1 MPLVVVGIDEAG
13 LGPLLGPLCV
23 GLSAFRVEEW
33 AEGEPRPDLWKL
45 LSRGVCKETRDAAG
59 RVAVADSKALKLANS
74 AKRHP
79 LTHLERGVLAFAA
92 GLTDVEIDSDESLF
106 ELLGA
111 ELDDQPWYRA
121 AADSRIAL
129 PIAGSAALQ
138 GIAANLVSGAMSDA
152 GVGLLAMRC
161 RVVAERE
168 FNAIVDRTGNKADVS
183 LAALADHLSTAL
195 ALAREHPDAAIR
207 VVCDKLGGRDS
218 YAPVLEKMLPGWHCQ
233 IVEQGAERSRYDLT
247 PPRPELLPSGVL
259 RISFQP
265 EAEDAHL
272 PVALASMI
280 AKIVRELAMHRFNTF
295 WQNKLPEL
303 KPTAGYRLDARRWL
317 GDAAKLLTR
326 QDREAMIRKA

>member
-45 LSRGVCKETRDAAG
+45 LSRGVCKEPRDAAG

-74 AKRHP
+74 SAKRHP
-79 LTHLERGVLAFAA
+79 LTHMERGVLAFAA
-92 GLTDVEIDSDESLF
+92 RLAEVPVDSDEILF
-106 ELLGA
+106 ELLHA
-111 ELDDQPWYRA
+111 ELDDTPWYRTGKA
-121 AADSRIAL
+121 VTL
-129 PIAGSAALQ
+129 PLSANPSLHA
-138 GIAANLVSGAMSDA
+138 IAANLVSGAMADA
-152 GVGLLAMRC
+152 GVSLLAMRC

-168 FNAIVDRTGNKADVS
+168 FNAIIDRTGNKADVS
-183 LAALADHLSTAL
+183 IAALADHLTL
-195 ALAREHPDAAIR
+195 ALTLAHENPDAAIR

-218 YAPVLEKMLPGWHCQ
+218 YAPVLQQLLPGWDCR
-233 IVEQGAERSRYDLT
+233 IVEQGSQRSRYDLT
-247 PPRPELLPSGVL
+247 PPRPELLPCGVL

-280 AKIVRELAMHRFNTF
+280 AKIVRELAMHRFNLY
-295 WQNKLPEL
+295 WQGKMPEL

-317 GDAAKLLTR
+317 GDANAVLTR
-326 QDREAMIRKA
+326 QDRDAMIRRA

>member
-23 GLSAFRVEEW
+23 GLSAFRVEDW
-33 AEGEPRPDLWKL
+33 AVGEPRPDLWKL
-45 LSRGVCKETRDAAG
+45 LSRGVCKEPRDAAG
-59 RVAVADSKALKLANS
+59 RIAVADSKALKLANSS

-92 GLTDVEIDSDESLF
+92 GLTDAEIDSDAALF
-106 ELLGA
+106 SLLGA
-111 ELDDQPWYRA
+111 TLDDQPWYR
-121 AADSRIAL
+121 DGERISL
-129 PIAGSAALQ
+129 PLAGGAALHA
-138 GIAANLVSGAMSDA
+138 IAANLVSGAMSDA
-152 GVGLLAMRC
+152 GVRLLAMRC

-183 LAALADHLSTAL
+183 LIALGEHLSTAL
-195 ALAREHPDAAIR
+195 ALAHENPDAAIR

-218 YAPVLEKMLPGWHCQ
+218 YAPVLQKMLPGWRCH
-233 IVEQGAERSRYDLT
+233 IVEQGAARSRYDLI

-259 RISFQP
+259 RVSFQP

-272 PVALASMI
+272 PVALASMV
-280 AKIVRELAMHRFNTF
+280 AKIVRELAMHRFNQYWTG
-295 WQNKLPEL
+295 KMPEL

-317 GDAAKLLTR
+317 GDAGKVLTR
-326 QDREAMIRKA
+326 QHRDAMIRRA